1 MQDPSSLSCMGTRT
15 STIPITFICILV
27 ICLGCR
33 RVSAAVLSNH
43 RQWPRQRHDPCLSGI
58 PTSSARTTNRSTLHA
73 PNLQESQAREAASCD
88 PAAFSDLYQTID
100 ADLSHWQESGIT
112 QLLMDQSLA
121 ALSGMMC
128 HRGIAIMFEAG
139 VAYII
144 RWATCT
150 E

>member
-1 MQDPSSLSCMGTRT
+1 MGTWT
-15 STIPITFICILV
+15 STIRINYIFILV
-27 ICLGCR
+27 TCLGCL

-43 RQWPRQRHDPCLSGI
+43 RQLPRPRHDPYLSGI
-58 PTSSARTTNRSTLHA
+58 STGGTSSARTTGRSILHA
-73 PNLQESQAREAASCD
+73 RNLQESQTREAASCD
-88 PAAFSDLYQTID
+88 PAAFSDLYRTID

-144 RWATCT
+144 RWGTCT
-150 E
+150 D